1 MIQIVSIG
9 KIHEQD
15 IICMQSYVHVYDEKI
30 ETAFW
35 RIRMLCSV
43 GIGAINVSKI

>member
-35 RIRMLCSV
+35 RVIMFCTF
-43 GIGAINVSKI
+43 GIGAINVSQI